1 MVLARHISAFM
12 APLRQRVVDAILAYR
27 IRARHPSM
35 RCHPT
40 ALWDYGFGDLDA
52 IRIGRDV
59 SIGAF
64 AEIVVHKRTRHSAI
78 EGMLELA
85 DGAVLSASVNV
96 RAAGGAI
103 RIGKRSAIAQMSILV
118 AANHLI
124 LPGEPRLR
132 SAWDESRCGVT
143 VGDNVWVGAL
153 CVLLPGTVIGDNAVI
168 GAGSVVRGEV
178 PAGELWAGAPARFV
192 RKIEDTED
200 TVAPGS

>member
-1 MVLARHISAFM
+1 MRLPAQISALA
-12 APLRQRVVDAILAYR
+12 APLRQRIVDAILAYR
-27 IRARHPSM
+27 VRARHPTM
-35 RCHPT
+35 RCHP
-40 ALWDYGFGDLDA
+40 AARWDYGFHDLDA

-64 AEIVVHKRTRHSAI
+64 AEIVVHRHTRHSAV
-78 EGMLELA
+78 EGLLELG

-103 RIGKRSAIAQMSILV
+103 RIGKHSAIAQMSILV

-132 SAWDESRCGVT
+132 SAWDETRCGVT

-178 PAGELWAGAPARFV
+178 PAGELWAGAPARFI
-192 RKIEDTED
+192 RRIEDHDGE
-200 TVAPGS
+200 AIAAS